1 MNNQKCNNLRTHRS
15 YRFPATMAHT
25 LSVESRVRDMTES
38 EFVRKIIES
47 FLERKL

>member
-1 MNNQKCNNLRTHRS
+1 MNNQKCKLRSHRT
-15 YRFPATMAHT
+15 YRLPSHMAHT

-47 FLERKL
+47 FLGAKL